1 MLKYIGI
8 LTVLIAAA
16 TPAIDY
22 RRSSERR
29 LSELE
34 YFCRL
39 ARGIEER
46 LRYMRPIGE
55 YIRTS
60 DVSSVGY
67 AISAGEEL
75 LSGADKVV
83 KRLSLPDNVKERLS
97 GYFSSLGEDT
107 AERELSRIEELSA
120 FLLKERADERERFT
134 GGLRLRCAVCAAVGL
149 SLVILLI

>member
-16 TPAIDY
+16 MPAIDY
-22 RRSSERR
+22 RRLSQRR

-34 YFCRL
+34 YFYRL
-39 ARGIEER
+39 ARGIEDR

-55 YIRTS
+55 YIRSS

-67 AISAGEEL
+67 ALSGGEEL
-75 LSGADKVV
+75 LSGADAVV
-83 KRLSLPDNVKERLS
+83 KRLSVSEGVKQRLS
-97 GYFSSLGEDT
+97 GYFSTLGEDT
-107 AERELSRIEELSA
+107 VQRELSRAEELSA
-120 FLLKERADERERFT
+120 FLLKERTDERECFAR
-134 GGLRLRCAVCAAVGL
+134 GLRVRSAVCAAVGL